1 MKVLVVNAGS
11 SSLKYQV
18 IEMNGEKLLCKGGI
32 ERIGIEGSNLTQES
46 GGKKYNVEQPLAN
59 HTQGF
64 DLLIKCLTDKSVGG
78 VLDDISEIEAIGH
91 RVLHTGTDFD
101 DSVLITPEA
110 LRILEKN
117 AFLGP
122 LHMPANIA
130 CVKSC
135 MQVLPGVPN
144 VAVFD
149 TAFHSTMPAYAYM
162 YAIPYEDYEKY
173 KIRRYGFHGT
183 SHKFVSQTAKKWLDD
198 NGFAS
203 DKIVTCHLGNGSSIT
218 AVKDGK
224 CVDTSMGMTPLEGV
238 PMGTRSGDID
248 ASVVEFL
255 CNFKKMTVGE
265 VITYLNKKSGFL
277 GVSGVSS
284 DSRNLLEEAHK
295 GNERAKLAADMFTY
309 KVRKYIGSYAAAM
322 GGLDSI
328 VFTGGIGENS
338 DEMRAGI
345 LEGLGFLGVELDE
358 KENLKREKPPVREIS
373 TKASKVRV
381 LIVPTNEELMIARDT
396 KRIVTGK

>member
-1 MKVLVVNAGS
+1 MTD
-11 SSLKYQV
+11 
-18 IEMNGEKLLCKGGI
+18 EKLLCKGGI

-46 GGKKYNVEQPLAN
+46 GGKKYNVEEPLAN
-59 HTQGF
+59 HTEGF

-78 VLDDISEIEAIGH
+78 VLDDISEIEAVGH

-110 LRILEKN
+110 LKILEKN

-162 YAIPYEDYEKY
+162 YAIPYEDYEQF

-183 SHKFVSQTAKKWLDD
+183 SHKFVSQTAKKWLDE
-198 NGFAS
+198 NGFPS
-203 DKIVTCHLGNGSSIT
+203 GKIVTCHLGNGSSIT

-284 DSRNLLEEAHK
+284 DSRNMLEEAHK
-295 GNERAKLAADMFTY
+295 GNKRAQLAADMFTY
-309 KVRKYIGSYAAAM
+309 RVKKYIGAYSAAM

-338 DEMRAGI
+338 DEMRANI
-345 LEGLGFLGVELDE
+345 VEGLGYLGVELDKE
-358 KENLKREKPPVREIS
+358 ENLKREKPPVREIS

>member
-18 IEMNGEKLLCKGGI
+18 IEMTTETLLCKGGI

-46 GGKKYNVEQPLAN
+46 GGKKYNVEKPLAN
-59 HTQGF
+59 HTEGF
-64 DLLIKCLTDKSVGG
+64 DLLIRCLTDKSVGG
-78 VLDDISEIEAIGH
+78 VLDDISEIEAVGH

-110 LRILEKN
+110 LKILEKN

-149 TAFHSTMPAYAYM
+149 TAFHTTMPDYAYM

-224 CVDTSMGMTPLEGV
+224 CIDTSMGMTPLEGV

-255 CNFKKMTVGE
+255 CNFKKMTVGQ
-265 VITYLNKKSGFL
+265 VITYLNKQSGFL

-284 DSRNLLEEAHK
+284 DSRNVLGEAHK
-295 GNERAKLAADMFTY
+295 GNDRARLTADMFAY
-309 KVRKYIGSYAAAM
+309 KVKKYIGSYAAAL

-338 DEMRAGI
+338 DEMRAAI
-345 LEGLGFLGVELDE
+345 LKGLGFLGVEIDE
-358 KENLKREKPPVREIS
+358 AENEKHEKPPVREIS

-396 KRIVTGK
+396 KRIVSGK

>member
-1 MKVLVVNAGS
+1 
-11 SSLKYQV
+11 
-18 IEMNGEKLLCKGGI
+18 MNTETLLCKGGI
-32 ERIGIEGSNLTQES
+32 ERIGIEGSNLTQEVN
-46 GGKKYNVEQPLAN
+46 GVKYNVEKPLAN
-59 HTQGF
+59 HTEGF
-64 DLLIKCLTDKSVGG
+64 DLLVKCLLDKNMGG
-78 VLDDISEIEAIGH
+78 VLSDISEIEAIGH

-101 DSVLITPEA
+101 DSVLVTDEA
-110 LRILEKN
+110 LKVLEKN

-130 CVKSC
+130 CIKSC
-135 MQVLPGVPN
+135 KKVLPNVPN

-149 TAFHSTMPAYAYM
+149 TAFHTTMPAYAYM
-162 YAIPYEDYEKY
+162 YAIPYEDYEQY

-183 SHKFVSQTAKKWLDD
+183 SHKFVSQSAVEYLKEK
-198 NGFAS
+198 GFAY

-284 DSRNLLEEAHK
+284 DSRNLLEEAEK
-295 GNERAKLAADMFTY
+295 GNERARLAADMFTY
-309 KVRKYIGSYAAAM
+309 RVRKYIGAYSAAM
-322 GGLDSI
+322 GGLDCI
-328 VFTGGIGENS
+328 AFAGGIGENS
-338 DEMRAGI
+338 AEMREGI
-345 LEGLGFLGVELDE
+345 LKGLEYLGVNVDWE
-358 KENLKREKPPVREIS
+358 ENKKRSKAPVREIN
-373 TKASKVRV
+373 TADSKVKV
-381 LIVPTNEELMIARDT
+381 LIIPTNEELMIARDT
-396 KRIVTGK
+396 KRIVSAK